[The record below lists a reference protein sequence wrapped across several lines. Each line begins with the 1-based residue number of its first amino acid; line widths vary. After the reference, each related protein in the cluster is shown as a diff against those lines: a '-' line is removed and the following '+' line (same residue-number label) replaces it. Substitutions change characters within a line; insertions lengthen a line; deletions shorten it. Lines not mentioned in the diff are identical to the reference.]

1 LLDRIDLH
9 VNVPSINYDEL
20 KNKNVQS
27 KSSAQMYEEV
37 KVAVQVQEKRLGS
50 VRNAD
55 MASDQVEKYCVLSAA
70 AEQAMK
76 FAFEKLSLSM
86 RGYHKILKI
95 ARTIADLQSADMI
108 EKSHIQE
115 AIGYR
120 SLDQKLQ

>member
-1 LLDRIDLH
+1 
-9 VNVPSINYDEL
+9 
-20 KNKNVQS
+20 
-27 KSSAQMYEEV
+27 MYEEV
-37 KVAVQVQEKRLGS
+37 KVAVKVQEQRLGAI
-50 VRNAD
+50 RNAD
-55 MASDQVEKYCVLSAA
+55 MASNQVEKYCILSTS
-70 AEQAMK
+70 AEQVMK
-76 FAFEKLSLSM
+76 LAFEKLSLSM